1 MTGKEMT
8 MSAISQSQKNQK
20 RQSIMQAAYE
30 CFLHNGIHKTS
41 IDEIVKRANVA
52 KGTFYHYF
60 KDKNDVSQQ
69 IFVSLSKKVITN
81 AYREVRRQQLTDYL
95 DITIAFVDSI
105 VEFFRR
111 NKLMLKLLER
121 NFSWPLIESRLSQAP
136 EDEELRE
143 IMEILLNNPYQPGRS
158 RDEVFQILF
167 SIIALC
173 GSVCYSSIMQSEPT
187 DIDHMKPVLYGM
199 IRKILQ

>member
-1 MTGKEMT
+1 MTGKEMI
-8 MSAISQSQKNQK
+8 MSAINQSQKSQK

-30 CFLHNGIHKTS
+30 CFLLNGIHKTS
-41 IDEIVKRANVA
+41 IDEIVKKANVA
-52 KGTFYHYF
+52 KGTFYLYF
-60 KDKNDVSQQ
+60 KDKTDVSQQ

-81 AYREVRRQQLTDYL
+81 AYREVCRQQLTDYL

-105 VEFFRR
+105 IEFFRH

-121 NFSWPLIESRLSQAP
+121 NFSWPLIESRLSQTP